1 MNQSANKLI
10 PPQERHAEA
19 DCEVPASPLPIF
31 EYIDRPE
38 RLSAHMER
46 RSWRMGGGTMTIET
60 DAGGGRAVGSRMR
73 LAGRVLGIGLAVE
86 GEVTERKPPYR
97 KVWQTVGE
105 PRLLVVGAYR
115 MQVTIVKRGTGSHV
129 RIAIDYALP
138 SDGLS
143 RWLGILFGAMYA
155 RWCVNQMIEDVRQR
169 FAGTSPTTARLQ

>member
-10 PPQERHAEA
+10 PVLERHAEA
-19 DCEVPASPLPIF
+19 HCEVPASPSPIF

-46 RSWRMGGGTMTIET
+46 RSWRMGGGTMSINT

-73 LAGRVLGIGLAVE
+73 LAGRVLGINLAVD
-86 GEVTERKPPYR
+86 GEVTEHTPPYR
-97 KVWQTVGE
+97 KVWQTVGK

-115 MQVTIVKRGTGSHV
+115 MEVTIHERGRGSYV

-143 RWLGILFGAMYA
+143 RWLGALFGGMYA

-169 FAGTSPTTARLQ
+169 FASESPSAARLQ

>member
-1 MNQSANKLI
+1 MNPSVNKLI
-10 PPQERHAEA
+10 PTLERQAEA

-60 DAGGGRAVGSRMR
+60 DVGGGRAVGSRMR
-73 LAGRVLGIGLAVE
+73 LAGRVLGIDLAVE

-97 KVWQTVGE
+97 KAWQTVGD

-115 MQVTIVKRGTGSHV
+115 MEVTIDKRGTGSHV

-143 RWLGILFGAMYA
+143 RWLGTLFGAMYA
-155 RWCVNQMIEDVRQR
+155 RWCVKQMIEDVRQR
-169 FAGTSPTTARLQ
+169 FIGASPSAPKLQ

>member
-1 MNQSANKLI
+1 MNHSANNML
-10 PPQERHAEA
+10 PALERHAEA
-19 DCEVPASPLPIF
+19 DCEVPADPLPIF

-46 RSWRMGGGTMTIET
+46 RSWRMGGGTMTIDT

-73 LAGRVLGIGLAVE
+73 LAGRVLGMDLAVE
-86 GEVTERKPPYR
+86 GEVTEREPPYR
-97 KVWQTVGE
+97 KVWQTEGE

-115 MQVTIVKRGTGSHV
+115 MEVTIDKRGIGSHV

-143 RWLGILFGAMYA
+143 RWLGALFGGTYA
-155 RWCVNQMIEDVRQR
+155 RWCVEQMIEDVRQR
-169 FAGTSPTTARLQ
+169 FADKSPRPPRLR

>member
-1 MNQSANKLI
+1 MNQSANTPVLTLR
-10 PPQERHAEA
+10 RHAEA
-19 DCEVPASPLPIF
+19 DCDVPASPLPIF

-46 RSWRMGGGTMTIET
+46 RSWRMGGGAMTIET
-60 DAGGGRAVGSRMR
+60 DAGGGRAVGSRLR
-73 LAGRVLGIGLAVE
+73 LSGRVLGMNLAAE

-97 KVWQTVGE
+97 KVWQTVGK
-105 PRLLVVGAYR
+105 PRLMVVGAYR
-115 MQVTIVKRGTGSHV
+115 MEVMIDKRGRGSHV

-143 RWLGILFGAMYA
+143 RWLGALFGATYA

-169 FAGTSPTTARLQ
+169 FAGTPPSAPRLQ